1 MGKRQSPVDV
11 ELKRVLYDPFLPPL
25 RLSTGGEK
33 VRRLVGGVTE
43 SPRGG
48 HEWGWGVEVAG
59 PPRAQ
64 RGAHWVERRLLR
76 L

>member
-33 VRRLVGGVTE
+33 VRGWVGGVTE
-43 SPRGG
+43 STAVGRSRGQESG
-48 HEWGWGVEVAG
+48 LGLSVS
-59 PPRAQ
+59 
-64 RGAHWVERRLLR
+64 RG
-76 L
+76 